1 MRALIAFRPLVLSC
15 AVVRCLYRCAMV
27 CIDAI
32 RCWDDGCCW
41 CCCCSRPF
49 VHPRSFC
56 RSAPIPAAA
65 PVAPDRCCCAGFRRL
80 RSLSLAPPPLAS
92 PPHLHCGSR
101 SRRCSLYVKGAFLG
115 FCRGQRKQSQNK
127 HLLSIDGV
135 KSTADSAFY
144 MGKRVAYIY
153 RAKAVVKGTHY
164 RVIWGRIARPH
175 GTNGVVRAYFR
186 SNLPPRAMGASVRVM
201 LYPSRV

>member
-1 MRALIAFRPLVLSC
+1 MCIDGDATLWLRCWCSVASVCDSC
-15 AVVRCLYRCAMV
+15 CRSHPTPIPRCAGSLLRRFP
-27 CIDAI
+27 IAI
-32 RCWDDGCCW
+32 A
-41 CCCCSRPF
+41 
-49 VHPRSFC
+49 V
-56 RSAPIPAAA
+56 
-65 PVAPDRCCCAGFRRL
+65 
-80 RSLSLAPPPLAS
+80 APPPPLLPS
-92 PPHLHCGSR
+92 YPHSHSR
-101 SRRCSLYVKGAFLG
+101 SHIRPCSLYVKGAFLG
-115 FCRGQRKQSQNK
+115 YCRAQRKQSQNK

-175 GTNGVVRAYFR
+175 GSNGVVRAYFR

>member
-1 MRALIAFRPLVLSC
+1 
-15 AVVRCLYRCAMV
+15 
-27 CIDAI
+27 
-32 RCWDDGCCW
+32 
-41 CCCCSRPF
+41 
-49 VHPRSFC
+49 
-56 RSAPIPAAA
+56 
-65 PVAPDRCCCAGFRRL
+65 
-80 RSLSLAPPPLAS
+80 
-92 PPHLHCGSR
+92 
-101 SRRCSLYVKGAFLG
+101 VKGAFLG